1 MANSFD
7 KQLGETIKTLR
18 KSCGLS
24 QKAAGTALG
33 YTQSQICKIENG
45 KCTITA
51 EHIIQFS
58 RLFEIPVHLF
68 FSGKEVLR
76 TPALVDVKLA
86 QLNDR
91 DLRLIYGLIDQM
103 LLEPLAE

>member
-7 KQLGETIKTLR
+7 KQLGENIKTLR
-18 KSCGLS
+18 KSYGLS

-68 FSGKEVLR
+68 FSGTEALR
-76 TPALVDVKLA
+76 TQTLDELKLA

-91 DLRLIYGLIDQM
+91 DYRLIYGLIDQM
-103 LLEPLAE
+103 LSEPLAK